1 MKRIVLVLT
10 AALILAAMTVVAV
23 PAMAQETKV
32 ETTMEDKGKEKDKSK
47 MKEDEKKDLP
57 QSGGVSIDTSLLGLA
72 AGTLLV
78 GGGLVARRAT
88 VKGSKTT
95 PSTPVSRT

>member
-1 MKRIVLVLT
+1 MKRIMLALT

-23 PAMAQETKV
+23 PAMAQGTKEETK
-32 ETTMEDKGKEKDKSK
+32 MEEKSKEKEKDKDKEEEKDK

-57 QSGGVSIDTSLLGLA
+57 ESGGMSVDAALLGLA

-78 GGGLVARRAT
+78 GGGLVVRR
-88 VKGSKTT
+88 VIRQG
-95 PSTPVSRT
+95 